1 VLGDNRHGYITWLP
15 GLRISL
21 AHSLLV
27 KPIFGVHDSL
37 SNMTLHASGFTMIFP
52 EIPSLGVEI
61 GIYIGSDV
69 I

>member
-1 VLGDNRHGYITWLP
+1 
-15 GLRISL
+15 
-21 AHSLLV
+21 
-27 KPIFGVHDSL
+27 
-37 SNMTLHASGFTMIFP
+37 MTLHASGFTMIFP